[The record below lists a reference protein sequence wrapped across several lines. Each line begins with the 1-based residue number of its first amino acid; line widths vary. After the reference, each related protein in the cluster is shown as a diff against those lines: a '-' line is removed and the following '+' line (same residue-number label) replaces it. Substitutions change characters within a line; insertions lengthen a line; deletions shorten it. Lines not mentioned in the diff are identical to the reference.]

1 MKERELGF
9 VSSSKDGGIKKFAQ
23 VHQKLKKLGYDSTAG
38 GGKIK
43 YDYVSLGKF
52 KDVADPIIEQEG
64 LVYTQPLVVVDGK
77 SALET
82 IIVDV
87 ETGEVVIDS
96 KVILEPA
103 TSNPQDLGKVITYCR
118 RYSLFSIFG
127 IVGDKDDDCYMS
139 IEEIKE
145 RVKDSPNLQEL
156 NRLYKSLRSEQK
168 DEHKSLF
175 TERKRE
181 LQEIEE
187 KEKDEILDNTK
198 IK

>member
-1 MKERELGF
+1 MKERELEF
-9 VSSSKDGGIKKFAQ
+9 VLSSKAGGIKKFAQ

-52 KDVADPIIEQEG
+52 KDVADPIIEQVG
-64 LVYTQPLVVVDGK
+64 LVYTQPLIVVDGK

-82 IIVDV
+82 IIIDV

-96 KVILEPA
+96 RVILEPA

-145 RVKDSPNLQEL
+145 RVKDSPNLSEL

-168 DEHKSLF
+168 DEYKSLF
-175 TERKRE
+175 TERKRD

>member
-1 MKERELGF
+1 MQEKELGF
-9 VSSSKDGGIKKFAQ
+9 VESSKNSGIKKFAQ

-52 KDVADPIIEQEG
+52 KDVADPIIEEAG
-64 LVYTQPLVVVDGK
+64 LVYTQPLTVIDGK
-77 SALET
+77 SVLQT
-82 IIVDV
+82 LIVDV
-87 ETGEVVIDS
+87 ETGELVIDS
-96 KVILEPA
+96 KVILSPA

-127 IVGDKDDDCYMS
+127 IVGDKDDDCYMT
-139 IEEIKE
+139 EDEIKE
-145 RVKDSPNLQEL
+145 RVKESSNFAEL
-156 NRLYKSLRSEQK
+156 NKLFQSLRVEQK
-168 DEHKSLF
+168 DAHKHLF
-175 TERKRE
+175 SERKKE

>member
-175 TERKRE
+175 AERKRE